1 MNNLN
6 PFMKNCGVWYPAC
19 YVKDY
24 TNNIYQFL
32 ILVTCQAMSCNVSL
46 VTLLHGIAVTP
57 SHGLPDF
64 VLPGVHNQAVP
75 CNVSPVTLLHG
86 TAVTA
91 PHYLISQFQKLCM
104 TSQAMPCN
112 VSPVTLLHDIAVARS
127 QQESLHWHY
136 S

>member
-6 PFMKNCGVWYPAC
+6 PFMKNCGVGYPAC

-46 VTLLHGIAVTP
+46 VTLLHDIAVTP
-57 SHGLPDF
+57 SLSLPDF

-86 TAVTA
+86 TAVMA
-91 PHYLISQFQKLCM
+91 PHYLDKLVSSKTVYDKPSNAMQCV
-104 TSQAMPCN
+104 TSH
-112 VSPVTLLHDIAVARS
+112 SPA
-127 QQESLHWHY
+127 
-136 S
+136 